1 LYFSDKHL
9 QRKYFGFH
17 AAIYVALLML
27 LIGCLLIGCAS
38 RVAFAQNSGRPVP
51 APLPEARPDAAV
63 AEVGRPVRID
73 VLANDYGVPSEGQPA
88 PEMRI
93 EGVPA
98 CATVQVEGRT
108 LIFRGGTDCV
118 GADVVFGYSVKIQGD
133 WLTAAVSVTV
143 KPATAAALGPC
154 NVPEYDW
161 QMTKIDGGTF
171 DKSSMPPGIVDFVD
185 LIDEN
190 TFSVAPFCITLD
202 AIPAEPVERYFN
214 NLREEDRRDQY
225 PELAAQTNI
234 PAVPGAPGRMPANAS
249 QRMALAFAKRTGE
262 RSNRQLALPTLQEYV
277 GVAWELQ
284 AKHRGAPETD
294 AFLITM
300 RSGNLQW
307 TSTPCGSPG
316 SYWTVG
322 PSTQASAQ
330 GKLVKLCYEL
340 SRLDRT
346 GFRLVVK
353 Q

>member
-1 LYFSDKHL
+1 MKHCLYFSDKHL

-27 LIGCLLIGCAS
+27 LIGCAS
-38 RVAFAQNSGRPVP
+38 RVALAQNSGRPVP

-63 AEVGRPVRID
+63 AEVGKPVRID

-93 EGVPA
+93 EGIPA
-98 CATVQVEGRT
+98 CATVQVEGRA

-154 NVPEYDW
+154 DVPEYDW

-214 NLREEDRRDQY
+214 NLQEEDRRDQY

-234 PAVPGAPGRMPANAS
+234 PAVPGAPGHMPANAS

-307 TSTPCGSPG
+307 TSSPCGSPG